1 MKKEYHVTVLDEQYE
16 ISTDSN
22 GRTTVNGRG
31 VKVDCVPMTVD
42 VFSVMMEGSVY
53 EVSLQPEKHPEQN
66 GDLPTVTVIINGRP
80 YIVKVEDE
88 RSRLLKSIQRGTASR
103 KSELTL
109 RAPMPGLIT
118 RIEVQEGETI
128 KEGQGLVIL
137 EAMKMENEI
146 RASLNARVR
155 SVHVKLRQSVDKGE
169 AIITLSSI

>member
-1 MKKEYHVTVLDEQYE
+1 MKKEYRVTVLDEQFE
-16 ISTDSN
+16 ISTEDN

-31 VKVDCVPMTVD
+31 VKVDFVPVKVD
-42 VFSVMMEGSVY
+42 LFSVMVDGSVY
-53 EVSLQPEKHPEQN
+53 EVSLQPEKHSDQN
-66 GDLPTVTVIINGRP
+66 GDLPTVTVFINGRP
-80 YIVKVEDE
+80 FIVKVEDE
-88 RSRLLKSIQRGTASR
+88 RSRLLKSVLRGTTSG

-146 RASLNARVR
+146 RASLNARVS
-155 SVHVKLRQSVDKGE
+155 SVHVKLKQSVDKGD
-169 AIITLSSI
+169 ALVTLSSI